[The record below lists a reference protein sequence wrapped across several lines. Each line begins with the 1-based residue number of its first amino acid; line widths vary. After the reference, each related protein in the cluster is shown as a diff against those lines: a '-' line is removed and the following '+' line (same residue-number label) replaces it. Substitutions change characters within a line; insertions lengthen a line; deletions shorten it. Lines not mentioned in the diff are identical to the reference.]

1 MRNFGRKIGLLVA
14 DESGKAL
21 DLSGFR
27 VLFSVEKTAAE
38 QPNKAHIE
46 ITNLSES
53 TASYLLNGDM
63 KRIVLQAGY
72 EDNYGVIFDGNIIS
86 ATRTIDGT
94 ESTTVIDAGDGDN
107 AYSFAVTNQ
116 TISGGYSSKDI
127 ANTIASTMSERG
139 TRGIEASGIGDEIK
153 YPRGRTMFGASRDYA
168 RMVAKSSQCQW
179 SIQDGQVVFCK
190 QNAARE
196 GVIAFV
202 LTPESG
208 LIGSPVS
215 DKDGV
220 AAIACLNPQLKIYD
234 PLQIESRFVKGT
246 YKILS
251 VKHTGDTHGNT
262 WQTEVKATSIDQS
275 TKQTTQV

>member
-1 MRNFGRKIGLLVA
+1 MKNFGRKIGLLVA

-27 VLFSVEKTAAE
+27 VVFSVEKTAAE

-46 ITNLSES
+46 ITNLSET
-53 TASYLLNGDM
+53 TAFYLLNGEL

-86 ATRTIDGT
+86 ASRTIDGT

-107 AYSFAVTNQ
+107 AYSFALVSQTVASGYTN
-116 TISGGYSSKDI
+116 KDI
-127 ANTIASTMSERG
+127 ANTLGGTMSDRG
-139 TRGIEASGIGDEIK
+139 VRGVDAQGIDEEVK
-153 YPRGRTMFGASRDYA
+153 YPRGRTMFGSTRDFA
-168 RMVAKSSQCQW
+168 RTLAKTTECQW
-179 SIQDGQVVFCK
+179 SIQDGQVIFCK
-190 QNAARE
+190 KNAARE
-196 GVIAFV
+196 GGLAF
-202 LTPESG
+202 LLSPQSG

-220 AAIACLNPQLKIYD
+220 TAVSCLNPQLKIYD
-234 PLQIESRFVKGT
+234 PLQIKSRFVNGT
-246 YKILS
+246 YKILT
-251 VKHTGDTHGNT
+251 VKHSGDTHGNA

-275 TKQTTQV
+275 TNQTTQV

>member
-1 MRNFGRKIGLLVA
+1 MKNFGRKIGLLVA

-46 ITNLSES
+46 ITNLSET
-53 TASYLLNGDM
+53 TASYLLNGDL

-86 ATRTIDGT
+86 ASRTIDGT
-94 ESTTVIDAGDGDN
+94 ESTTIIDAGDGDN
-107 AYSFAVTNQ
+107 AYSFAIVNKTVASGYTN
-116 TISGGYSSKDI
+116 KDI
-127 ANTIASTMSERG
+127 ANALGKSMEDRG
-139 TRGIEASGIGDEIK
+139 VRGVDAQGVDEEIK
-153 YPRGRTMFGASRDYA
+153 YPRGRVLFGATRDFA
-168 RMVAKSSQCQW
+168 RALAKTTECQW

-190 QNAARE
+190 KTSARE
-196 GVIAFV
+196 GGLAF
-202 LTPESG
+202 LLSPQSG

-220 AAIACLNPQLKIYD
+220 SAISCLNPQLKIYD
-234 PLQIESRFVKGT
+234 PLQIKSRFVNGT
-246 YKILS
+246 YKILT
-251 VKHTGDTHGNT
+251 VKHSGDTHGNA

-275 TKQTTQV
+275 TNQTTQV

>member
-1 MRNFGRKIGLLVA
+1 MKNFGRKIGLLVA

-46 ITNLSES
+46 ITNLSET
-53 TASYLLNGDM
+53 TASYLLNGDL

-86 ATRTIDGT
+86 ASRTIEGT
-94 ESTTVIDAGDGDN
+94 ESTTIIDAGDGDN
-107 AYSFAVTNQ
+107 AYSFAVVNKTVASGYTN
-116 TISGGYSSKDI
+116 KDI
-127 ANTIASTMSERG
+127 ANTLGKSMEDRG
-139 TRGIEASGIGDEIK
+139 VRGVDAQGVDEEIK
-153 YPRGRTMFGASRDYA
+153 YPRGRVLFGATRDFA
-168 RMVAKSSQCQW
+168 RALAKTTDCQW

-190 QNAARE
+190 KIAPRE
-196 GVIAFV
+196 GGLAF
-202 LTPESG
+202 LLSPQSG

-220 AAIACLNPQLKIYD
+220 SAISCLNPQLKIYD
-234 PLQIESRFVKGT
+234 PLQIQSRFVNGT
-246 YKILS
+246 YKILT
-251 VKHTGDTHGNT
+251 VKHSGDTHGNT
-262 WQTEVKATSIDQS
+262 WLTEVKATSIDQS

>member
-1 MRNFGRKIGLLVA
+1 MKNFGRKIGLLVA

-46 ITNLSES
+46 ITNLSET

-86 ATRTIDGT
+86 ASRTIDGT
-94 ESTTVIDAGDGDN
+94 ESTTIIDAGDGDN
-107 AYSFAVTNQ
+107 AYSFAIVNKTVASGYTN
-116 TISGGYSSKDI
+116 KDI
-127 ANTIASTMSERG
+127 ANALGEAMEDRG
-139 TRGIEASGIGDEIK
+139 VRGVDAQGVDEEIK
-153 YPRGRTMFGASRDYA
+153 YPRGRVLFGATRDFA
-168 RMVAKSSQCQW
+168 RSLAKTTECQW

-190 QNAARE
+190 KIAARV
-196 GVIAFV
+196 GGLAF
-202 LTPESG
+202 LLSPQSG

-220 AAIACLNPQLKIYD
+220 SAISCLNPQLKIYD
-234 PLQIESRFVKGT
+234 PLQIQSRFVNGT
-246 YKILS
+246 YKILT
-251 VKHTGDTHGNT
+251 VKHSGDSHGNT